1 MSVKTL
7 TTLINQPLFSIG
19 DTQTTLGSLFLV
31 IVVVVITF
39 VMAGWAGKVVRSLGD
54 RRQGQ
59 GTSRVYLI
67 AGQVIVWAIG
77 LEIVLQIIGVQLT
90 TLFAAGGGL
99 AIGAGF
105 AAKNVVENFISGSIL
120 RAEKIIRPDD
130 LIIAND
136 EWLTVHKIGPRT
148 VHASTF
154 DGAEVVIPNTVIA
167 QSTIQNLTR
176 KNLLYR
182 ISLKVGVAYE
192 SDLALVRKTLE
203 ETVDQLEWRSKGSD
217 PMVWLSE
224 FGDSSVVYTVKLWID
239 DANNSAGKR
248 SDLHEA
254 IWWALK
260 DADITIAYRQLDVHI
275 DADSPPQT
283 DRLIESKKDS

>member
-1 MSVKTL
+1 
-7 TTLINQPLFSIG
+7 
-19 DTQTTLGSLFLV
+19 
-31 IVVVVITF
+31 VVVTF
-39 VMAGWAGKVVRSLGD
+39 VLAGWVGKVVQSLDD

-59 GTSRVYLI
+59 GTSGVYRI
-67 AGQVIVWAIG
+67 VAQVIVWAIG
-77 LEIVLQIIGVQLT
+77 LEIVLQILGIQLT
-90 TLFAAGGGL
+90 TLFAAGGAF

-120 RAEKIIRPDD
+120 RAEKIIRPGD

-136 EWLTVHKIGPRT
+136 QWLTVNKIGPRT

-154 DGAEVVIPNTVIA
+154 DGAEVVVPNSVLA
-167 QSTIQNLTR
+167 QSTVQNLTR
-176 KNLLYR
+176 NNTSYR

-203 ETVDQLEWRSKGSD
+203 ETADKLEWRLQGND

-224 FGDSSVVYTVKLWID
+224 FGDSSIIYTVKLWID

-254 IWWALK
+254 IWRALK

-275 DADSPPQT
+275 DEDAVAAKRDDEIWRRSPGKG
-283 DRLIESKKDS
+283 DD